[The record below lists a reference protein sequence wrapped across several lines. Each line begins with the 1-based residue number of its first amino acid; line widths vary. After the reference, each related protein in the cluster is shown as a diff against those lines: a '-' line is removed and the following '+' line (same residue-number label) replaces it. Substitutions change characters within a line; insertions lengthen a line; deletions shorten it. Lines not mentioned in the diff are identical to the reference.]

1 MRESLNLL
9 GGIIVC
15 GIVNHY
21 LRREL
26 AQLPFFEDVL
36 QEEVIRQRLKMW
48 SGKEKE
54 LEETIIAEAE
64 EDDGTNVSIAPG
76 ELPGRPEM
84 NGMGVVIG
92 SQLEISTTENDPKV
106 GMEEKMKELP
116 SLIGSFAESKKSKGS
131 KKSKRSLKSKAS
143 EKSKKSAVS
152 KKKKAAGAG
161 AAAVEPSDAPN
172 NKDTTTK
179 SSEENKS

>member
-76 ELPGRPEM
+76 GEIPGRPEM
-84 NGMGVVIG
+84 NGMGVIG
-92 SQLEISTTENDPKV
+92 SQLEITTENDPKV
-106 GMEEKMKELP
+106 GVWMEEKMKELP
-116 SLIGSFAESKKSKGS
+116 SQIGSFAESKKSKGS
-131 KKSKRSLKSKAS
+131 KKSKKSLKSKNS
-143 EKSKKSAVS
+143 GKSKKSAVS
-152 KKKKAAGAG
+152 KKKKAAGA
-161 AAAVEPSDAPN
+161 AAVEPSDPPN
-172 NKDTTTK
+172 TKDTTTK
-179 SSEENKS
+179 SAEENKS